1 MRMVDEKL
9 LEILVCP
16 ENRTPLATADEELLA
31 KLNRVIGEGN
41 VKNRLGQ
48 TIETELKTGLVREDR
63 LLLYPVVD
71 GIPVMLV
78 DEAIPLEQIQ

>member
-16 ENRTPLATADEELLA
+16 ENRTPLATADEELVA
-31 KLNRVIGEGN
+31 KLNRSIGAGK

-48 TIETELKTGLVREDR
+48 TVETELEEGLVREDR